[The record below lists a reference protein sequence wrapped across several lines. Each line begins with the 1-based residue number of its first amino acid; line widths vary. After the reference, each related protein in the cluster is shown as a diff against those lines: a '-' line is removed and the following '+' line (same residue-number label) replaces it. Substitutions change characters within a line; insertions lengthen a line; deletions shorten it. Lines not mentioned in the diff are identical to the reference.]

1 MTRGSF
7 NIEQLFNGKRVFIPI
22 VLGLAIV
29 VFMLYRS
36 LSKEQFIVDAE
47 KGTHAWV
54 DSNAN
59 QKVDLSLPEEFVLS
73 EEGNYRISTPNDLL
87 RDVHFNGQAIF
98 WLIMAFVCMVIRD
111 LAYMLRIRILTKKFL
126 SWRRSFFVIMIW
138 EFASALSPGVV
149 GGSAVAMFILNRE
162 GVKLGK
168 STAIIVV
175 TTLMDNLVF
184 VFLIPLVLIFIP
196 LSVFFDGNANLLT
209 SFFWIGYAIITG
221 LSLFLFLSIFI
232 WPNIITS
239 LLRLMMKI
247 PFLKR
252 WRKAAVG
259 MGNDI
264 KVTAKEMQGE
274 SLSHWLKAFGATLL
288 SWFGRYA
295 VINCILQAFVSISL
309 MDHVQILGKQ
319 LILWL
324 VMMVSITPGGSGI
337 AEYAFSELL
346 AGFGASMLLL
356 AVLAIIWR
364 LISYFP
370 YLFIGVYVLPNWL
383 RSTQQKKK

>member
-1 MTRGSF
+1 MNKNNF
-7 NIEQLFNGKRVFIPI
+7 NIEQLFNGKRVFIPVAI
-22 VLGLAIV
+22 GLAIV

-36 LSKEQFIVDAE
+36 LSKEQFIEDH
-47 KGTHAWV
+47 KRGTHAWV

-59 QKVDLSLPEEFVLS
+59 NKVDLSIPEEFVPQ
-73 EEGNYRISTPNDLL
+73 ENGKYRISTANDLIK
-87 RDVHFNGQAIF
+87 DVQFDTQAVF
-98 WLIMAFVCMVIRD
+98 WLFMAFVCMLIRD
-111 LAYMLRIRILTKKFL
+111 LAYMLRIRILTKRFL
-126 SWRRSFFVIMIW
+126 TWRRSFFVIMVW

-168 STAIIVV
+168 STAIIVI
-175 TTLMDNLVF
+175 TTLMDNLIF
-184 VFLIPLVLIFIP
+184 VLLIPLVLLFIP
-196 LSVFFDGNANLLT
+196 LHIFFDGNAGLLT
-209 SFFWIGYAIITG
+209 SFFWIGYGIITA
-221 LSLFLFLSIFI
+221 LSLLLFLSIFV
-232 WPNIITS
+232 WPEIITS

-252 WRKAAVG
+252 WRKPAVA

-264 KVTAKEMQGE
+264 KITAKQMQGE
-274 SLSHWLKAFGATLL
+274 SVRHWISAFGATLL
-288 SWFGRYA
+288 SWLGRYA
-295 VINCILQAFVSISL
+295 VINCILQAFISISFT
-309 MDHVQILGKQ
+309 DHIQILGKQ

-324 VMMVSITPGGSGI
+324 VMMVSITPGGSGV

-346 AGFGASMLLL
+346 NGFGASMLVL

-383 RSTQQKKK
+383 RSTKNKHK

>member
-1 MTRGSF
+1 
-7 NIEQLFNGKRVFIPI
+7 
-22 VLGLAIV
+22 
-29 VFMLYRS
+29 MLYRS
-36 LSKEQFIVDAE
+36 LSKEQFIDDAE

-337 AEYAFSELL
+337 AEFAFSELL

>member
-1 MTRGSF
+1 MNRKNF

-22 VLGLAIV
+22 ALGLAIV

-36 LSKEQFIVDAE
+36 LSKEQFIEDHQ

-54 DSNAN
+54 DSNEN
-59 QKVDLSLPEEFVLS
+59 QKVDLSVPEEFVPREKGS
-73 EEGNYRISTPNDLL
+73 YRLSTPNDLL
-87 RDVHFNGQAIF
+87 RDVHFDAQAVF
-98 WLIMAFVCMVIRD
+98 WLIMAFLCMVVRD
-111 LAYMLRIRILTKKFL
+111 VAYMLRIRILTKKFL
-126 SWRRSFFVIMIW
+126 TWRRSFFVIMMW

-184 VFLIPLVLIFIP
+184 VLLIPLVLIFIP
-196 LSVFFDGNANLLT
+196 LSIFFDGNADLLT
-209 SFFWIGYAIITG
+209 SFFWIGYAIISA
-221 LSLFLFLSIFI
+221 LSLLLFLCIFV
-232 WPNIITS
+232 WPEIITGI
-239 LLRLMMKI
+239 LKLMMKI

-252 WRKAAVG
+252 WRKSAVA
-259 MGNDI
+259 MGNDL
-264 KVTAKEMQGE
+264 KVTASEMQGE
-274 SLSHWLKAFGATLL
+274 SFSHWLKAFGATML
-288 SWFGRYA
+288 SWLGRYA
-295 VINCILQAFVSISL
+295 VINCILQAFISISL
-309 MDHVQILGKQ
+309 LDHVQILGKQ

-346 AGFGASMLLL
+346 TGFGASMLLL

-383 RSTQQKKK
+383 RSTKQKHK